1 MLVGFHAIDRFAQFV
16 EICDSV
22 AVAIGIKN
30 PPYGFGHDVQLVDGQ
45 VASVPIHPLEI
56 IPGSST
62 IFRRRSSPAAD
73 AGRKSAF
80 WIKGQSPFKPNVQ
93 LPIGREVVF
102 IAEALAAMQTETGK
116 RHPSGILSEDDAA
129 QMRNPIGRTMYKEPV

>member
-1 MLVGFHAIDRFAQFV
+1 M
-16 EICDSV
+16 
-22 AVAIGIKN
+22 AVAIGINK

-56 IPGSST
+56 IPGFST

-73 AGRKSAF
+73 AGRKSTF
-80 WIKGQSPFKPNVQ
+80 WIKGQSPLKPNVQ

-102 IAEALAAMQTETGK
+102 QAE
-116 RHPSGILSEDDAA
+116 IL
-129 QMRNPIGRTMYKEPV
+129 RTYESW